1 MSKLLASAA
10 AHRGGL
16 VAAPPG
22 REAVERNELMRALQL
37 LLTLRRQAEVYRFW
51 QLVSTQ

>member
-1 MSKLLASAA
+1 MSKLLVSAA

-16 VAAPPG
+16 AAAPPG
-22 REAVERNELMRALQL
+22 REVVERNELLRALQL